1 MLVRDELIETMDGML
16 KHFEVIEEY
25 EKCAEL
31 VKMKKQYEESLLKP
45 IVVKK
50 VRKSKLTNK
59 NE

>member
-1 MLVRDELIETMDGML
+1 MLVRDELVETMDGML

-45 IVVKK
+45 VKK
-50 VRKSKLTNK
+50 TIRKKIENKLK
-59 NE
+59 

>member
-1 MLVRDELIETMDGML
+1 MDGML

-45 IVVKK
+45 VKK
-50 VRKSKLTNK
+50 TIRKKIENKLK
-59 NE
+59 